1 MSTPVD
7 LRELAFK
14 RTPGGAGRIRRP
26 RALWSRYVLPCVILG
41 GFVGV
46 MVWSLRDSL
55 WTAKPVTVVSVVASR
70 TDVVAV
76 NTPLFQAA
84 GWVEPRPQPVVVSA
98 LVEGIV
104 DEILVVEGQAVQA
117 NQIVAKMV
125 SRDAE
130 IAVQRAAADV
140 RLRAAELLA
149 AKAGSV
155 SAEAL
160 FNEPITLLAS
170 LADADA
176 TRAKVETELARLPAL
191 LRGAEA
197 KRAFSEKELLGK
209 TRMADT
215 VPAISIRRVE
225 SELEMALGQL
235 DEYRQQTTSLNR
247 EKQALVKRCEVLQ
260 RQLEL
265 KIDETRKLAEARAN
279 VEVAEAQVQQANAA
293 YDVARLALE
302 RTAVRART
310 GGQVLALVA
319 KPGSRLMG
327 VDRVASHDASTVLT
341 MYDPQRLQVR
351 ADVRLDDVS
360 RVSTGQMVRIETA
373 AHAKPMTGRVLMAT
387 ALTDIQKNTLQIKV
401 AIDDPP
407 PVLKPDMLVQVL
419 FMAPPKTSIKTG
431 ATSVRLLA
439 PRELIQS
446 TESSAAVWVADQ
458 SEGVARLRR
467 VTLGMTTTEG
477 LVEITTGVNVGDRL
491 IAAGRESLIDGERIR
506 ITGLDTTLGHEIA
519 RSGAE
524 SQ

>member
-41 GFVGV
+41 GCVGV

-215 VPAISIRRVE
+215 I
-225 SELEMALGQL
+225 
-235 DEYRQQTTSLNR
+235 
-247 EKQALVKRCEVLQ
+247 
-260 RQLEL
+260 
-265 KIDETRKLAEARAN
+265 
-279 VEVAEAQVQQANAA
+279 
-293 YDVARLALE
+293 
-302 RTAVRART
+302 
-310 GGQVLALVA
+310 
-319 KPGSRLMG
+319 
-327 VDRVASHDASTVLT
+327 
-341 MYDPQRLQVR
+341 
-351 ADVRLDDVS
+351 
-360 RVSTGQMVRIETA
+360 
-373 AHAKPMTGRVLMAT
+373 
-387 ALTDIQKNTLQIKV
+387 
-401 AIDDPP
+401 
-407 PVLKPDMLVQVL
+407 
-419 FMAPPKTSIKTG
+419 
-431 ATSVRLLA
+431 
-439 PRELIQS
+439 
-446 TESSAAVWVADQ
+446 
-458 SEGVARLRR
+458 
-467 VTLGMTTTEG
+467 
-477 LVEITTGVNVGDRL
+477 
-491 IAAGRESLIDGERIR
+491 
-506 ITGLDTTLGHEIA
+506 
-519 RSGAE
+519 
-524 SQ
+524 